1 LSTLIDE
8 NILVKQMIE
17 GNYQAFDRL
26 YHQYAQE
33 VFVRIKKIV
42 ISHSVAEEL
51 HQDVFLKIWQ
61 QRERLDIGVPFKAIA
76 FQTAK
81 NLAINHYWKATRDE
95 KLKAHL
101 ISQATAHYHHLDEH
115 INFNAT
121 NEALQKAISQLPP
134 QRKKIF
140 ISCKMEGRSYEATA
154 VEMSISLSTVKDH
167 MNKAMRALRKHM
179 RSHLSLLLIFLEVLI
194 A

>member
-1 LSTLIDE
+1 MSTLIDE
-8 NILVKQMIE
+8 NTLVKQMIE

-26 YHQYAQE
+26 YIQYAQE

-61 QRERLDIGVPFKAIA
+61 QRGRLDIGIPFKAIV

-115 INFNAT
+115 MNFNST
-121 NEALQKAISQLPP
+121 TEALQKAIAQLPP

-154 VEMSISLSTVKDH
+154 VEMGISLSTVKDH

-179 RSHLSLLLIFLEVLI
+179 RDHLCLLLILLEVFMT
-194 A
+194 